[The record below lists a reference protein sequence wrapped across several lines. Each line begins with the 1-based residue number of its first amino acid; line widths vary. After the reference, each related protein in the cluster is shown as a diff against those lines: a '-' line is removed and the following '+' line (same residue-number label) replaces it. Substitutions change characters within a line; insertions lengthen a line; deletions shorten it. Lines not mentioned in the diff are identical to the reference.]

1 VTEARLLGGLDL
13 AATLRAGRPLSER
26 GLLSEC
32 DGGVA
37 VLAMAE
43 RAARSTVAQIAAA
56 LDNGEVLLEGA
67 GGLQVLGEGGAGL
80 GGGGELG
87 EGAAGGG
94 GDLCAGMPSKRAKA
108 VGGLAGA
115 EAGQGVDRIDIAV
128 FGQSAEQRNIGA
140 GTQGGRT
147 ANRGLILEGLV
158 RANEG
163 HVQPVVVGTGLR

>member
-1 VTEARLLGGLDL
+1 
-13 AATLRAGRPLSER
+13 
-26 GLLSEC
+26 
-32 DGGVA
+32 
-37 VLAMAE
+37 
-43 RAARSTVAQIAAA
+43 
-56 LDNGEVLLEGA
+56 
-67 GGLQVLGEGGAGL
+67 
-80 GGGGELG
+80 
-87 EGAAGGG
+87 
-94 GDLCAGMPSKRAKA
+94 MPSKRAEA

-147 ANRGLILEGLV
+147 ANRGLILESLV